1 MAVNTITTRYILKK
15 ISYITEQ
22 LVTWD
27 RTCSYENAHQYNEQM
42 KLLSD
47 IQIVGIYKT
56 KETAEA
62 VKDSLKSTGDDLRI
76 DEIAWEE

>member
-1 MAVNTITTRYILKK
+1 MAMTTKYILKK
-15 ISYITEQ
+15 MEYTTEAVVTYDDTPYSY
-22 LVTWD
+22 D
-27 RTCSYENAHQYNEQM
+27 NGHYNSEI
-42 KLLSD
+42 KFLYD
-47 IQIVGIYKT
+47 VEIVGIYKT